1 MNMIPVNSS
10 NLAAVGYECGT
21 LRILFNSGWMYDY
34 MGVPEDVYVNLL
46 NASSKGSYHA
56 EYIKNSYPYHRIR

>member
-10 NLAAVGYECGT
+10 NLSAVGYEGNT
-21 LRILFNSGWMYDY
+21 PRILFHSGWMYDY
-34 MGVPEDVYVNLL
+34 TGVPEDVYNNLL

>member
-1 MNMIPVNSS
+1 MNMVPVNSS

-34 MGVPEDVYVNLL
+34 MGVPEDV
-46 NASSKGSYHA
+46 
-56 EYIKNSYPYHRIR
+56 